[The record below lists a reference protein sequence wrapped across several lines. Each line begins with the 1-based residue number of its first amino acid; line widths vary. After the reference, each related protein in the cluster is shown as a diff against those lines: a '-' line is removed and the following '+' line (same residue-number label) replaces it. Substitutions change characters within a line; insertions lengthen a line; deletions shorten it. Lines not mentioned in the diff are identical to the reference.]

1 MSAGSEAEAAEAC
14 STAWLSLGFE
24 ELLHGLGE
32 KPVRASHA
40 FDVVIVGSGYGGAVA
55 ASELA
60 GYHNERGEP
69 ASVCV
74 LERGREYLPGMFP
87 SRLTDLAGHVRFN
100 TGGSS
105 APRGRREGLFDIRVG
120 EDVSAVLANGL
131 GGGSLINAGVMARP
145 AGAAFAGWPA
155 AVAADL
161 ADTYF
166 TRAEKLLEVPG
177 NTLSVHPVKNVMKA
191 VALRRLAPGAFK
203 QTEITVAMKSGPN
216 QEKVALERCKLCGDC
231 ATGCNHQA
239 KNSLDVSLLV
249 KARRAG
255 AHIFTGA
262 TVLRIER
269 DSSRGWLVHTVHTDE
284 LLRRRQKRVAKLR
297 TRKVILAAGTFGST
311 EILLR
316 SQSERLKFS
325 SLLGQRF
332 SSNGDAIAVAYRQR
346 DPVNAVA
353 YECDAPDAREVGPTI
368 TGMLDLR
375 DQAGKGYV
383 IQEIAIPGSLR
394 RLFEETVTTAN
405 ALHDLGERDDSEH
418 RKDDRSRDPCSVD
431 PAAILNTSAVVMM
444 GDDGA
449 AGALELVG
457 GAGELEGDGA
467 VRVRWPEL
475 REQPLFPGQLEKLR
489 QLVHDSPIG
498 GRVLANPLWQ
508 LLPDSM
514 QFLFDSKHGPLLT
527 VHPLGGCPMGSDAE
541 KGVVN
546 DLGQVFDVGTGVDSA
561 CWKDLAVLDGAV
573 VRNALGINPALTIT
587 AVALRAVEGL
597 RREWSYKK
605 ASPAVDLPA
614 RPIFR
619 VPKVEATRPTELRLI
634 ERMSGDAELKKRGW
648 LGLIPWFGTVPCRI
662 ELTLKFGKKSVE
674 ELTRPVTIARTLDV
688 EEGWLRIFD
697 KEKWDKWRHDGGAE
711 KELVEL
717 AAVTVPLHGKLTLLH
732 REGSTYKKRRC
743 RALWAWW
750 VNRGMRDSW
759 HWIAKRW
766 REGKLWT
773 RESCQQAKERGS
785 RSRALAS
792 RAGEVRRLEYRLTL
806 GNPIPPT
813 RFALR
818 DFGAGAEVH
827 GIKRL
832 TYDRRCNP
840 WRQLMQLRLE
850 KFPGLGRRL
859 FGLKHAESE
868 LELDAKYLADQRV
881 PLMKVVGQND
891 QVSALADL
899 GSFAAYFLRL
909 LLNIHVWSFRR
920 PDEAVPREP
929 QRLPAGIPRGR
940 LPDPHIKELELDR
953 LPDGTPVCVRLT
965 RYRPRHPR
973 GVPLVLVHGY
983 SASGTTFAHH
993 ALEPSMAEY
1002 FYKGRRDVWVLDL
1015 RTSSGMPTARYPW
1028 AFEQA
1033 ALEDIPAAI
1042 EEICR
1047 TREQED
1053 GRKSS
1058 NIKVDVFAHCM
1069 GSAMFTMAVLGW
1081 PEAGDRF
1088 YRERLALP
1096 GRIRRAVLSQIAPVV
1111 VMSPANIFRG
1121 YAMSYLRHFLPLA
1134 NYQFRVGPDP
1144 GLADQLIDRLL
1155 ATLPYPKEEFDIENP
1170 LWPFSYTRFVG
1181 TRHRMDALYGRDF
1194 SLADKN
1200 GIPLLSAE
1208 VLDYID
1214 DLFGPLN
1221 METVAQAIHFA
1232 RSELI
1237 TNRAGRN
1244 EYVLPL
1250 NLSRR
1255 WLFPTASIHGS
1266 ENDLSDVA
1274 TLARFAQRFRQ
1285 AGIHVEPKEFKGFGH
1300 QDSLIGKRAREVF
1313 GYVYEFFEREDDDPR
1328 FRPPGPEAA

>member
-1 MSAGSEAEAAEAC
+1 MNAGTQPGGAQGGG
-14 STAWLSLGFE
+14 TAWLAGGLE
-24 ELLHGLGE
+24 QLLYEYEQDPGKATAG
-32 KPVRASHA
+32 
-40 FDVVIVGSGYGGAVA
+40 FDVIIVGSGYGGAVA

-60 GYHNERGEP
+60 GCLNERGDLT
-69 ASVCV
+69 SVCV
-74 LERGREYLPGMFP
+74 LERGKEYLPGMFP
-87 SRLTDLAGHVRFN
+87 SRLSDLTAHVRFSA
-100 TGGSS
+100 GSPQ
-105 APRGRREGLFDIRVG
+105 PRGRREGLFDIRIG

-145 AGAAFAGWPA
+145 DDSVFKDWPGPA
-155 AVAADL
+155 LGKYLEKAESVLDVA
-161 ADTYF
+161 
-166 TRAEKLLEVPG
+166 G
-177 NTLSVHPVKNVMKA
+177 NTLDRHAGKEKVKKA
-191 VALRRLAPGAFK
+191 AALERLAQRAFK
-203 QTEITVAMKSGPN
+203 YTPITMAMHAGPN
-216 QEKVALERCKLCGDC
+216 QDEVALERCRLCGDC
-231 ATGCNHQA
+231 ATGCNWQA
-239 KNSLDVSLLV
+239 KNSLDVSLL
-249 KARRAG
+249 ARAWRAG
-255 AHIFTGA
+255 ARIVTGA
-262 TVLRIER
+262 TVLRLER
-269 DSSRGWLVHTVHTDE
+269 DGSPGWLVHTVHTGE
-284 LLRRRQKRVAKLR
+284 ALRQREKRPVKLR
-297 TRKVILAAGTFGST
+297 ARKVVLAAGTFGST

-316 SQSERLKFS
+316 SQSERLRFS

-332 SSNGDAIAVAYRQR
+332 SSNGDAIAVAYGQAI
-346 DPVNAVA
+346 PVNGVA
-353 YECDAPDAREVGPTI
+353 DECEEPHERYVGPTI

-375 DQAGKGYV
+375 RKAGKGAV
-383 IQEIAIPGSLR
+383 IQEIAIPGGLR

-405 ALHDLGERDDSEH
+405 TLHELGEPDESEH
-418 RKDDRSRDPCSVD
+418 RQNDTQGDPCAVD
-431 PAAILNTSAVVMM
+431 SAAITNTLAVVMM
-444 GDDGA
+444 SDDGA

-457 GAGELEGDGA
+457 DAAEHEGDGA
-467 VRVRWPEL
+467 IRVRWPEL
-475 REQPLFPGQLEKLR
+475 RESRVFSRQVKWLR
-489 QLVHDSPIG
+489 RLVRKSGTG
-498 GRVLANPLWQ
+498 GRVLPNPLWQ

-514 QFLFDSKHGPLLT
+514 QFLFDSKHGPVLT

-546 DLGQVFDVGTGVDSA
+546 DRGQVFDLAAGDDDA
-561 CWKDLAVLDGAV
+561 CWRDLVVLDGSIV
-573 VRNALGINPALTIT
+573 PNALGINPALTIT
-587 AVALRAVEGL
+587 ALALRAVEGL
-597 RREWSYKK
+597 RHAWSYQ
-605 ASPAVDLPA
+605 PANAAPRELPA
-614 RPIFR
+614 RTVFR
-619 VPKVEATRPTELRLI
+619 APRTEKTQPTEIQLI
-634 ERMSGDAELKKRGW
+634 ERMSGDAALKGHGSIPGW
-648 LGLIPWFGTVPCRI
+648 GTVPCRLEI
-662 ELTLKFGKKSVE
+662 TLKFRKTT
-674 ELTRPVTIARTLDV
+674 LQDLARPPALARTLEV
-688 EEGWLRIFD
+688 EEGKLRIFYKEEWDNWRRRGGTD
-697 KEKWDKWRHDGGAE
+697 KELEEYVRFSA
-711 KELVEL
+711 
-717 AAVTVPLHGKLTLLH
+717 PLNGTLTLLH
-732 REGSTYKKRRC
+732 RENSDYKKRCC
-743 RALWAWW
+743 RATRAWLL
-750 VNRGMRDSW
+750 NRGVRDSW
-759 HWIAKRW
+759 HWIVKRFQ
-766 REGKLWT
+766 EGKLWT
-773 RESCQQAKERGS
+773 AESWQQAKERRI

-792 RAGEVRRLEYRLTL
+792 HAGEVRRLEYRLTL
-806 GNPIPPT
+806 GKSEPASAT
-813 RFALR
+813 RFDLR
-818 DFGAGAEVH
+818 DFVADPEVH

-832 TYDRRCNP
+832 TYERRCNP
-840 WRQLMQLRLE
+840 WRQLMQMRLE

-859 FGLKHAESE
+859 FGLKRAESE
-868 LELDAKYLADQRV
+868 LELDAKYLAEQRV
-881 PLMKVVGQND
+881 PLMKIVGQND

-940 LPDPHIKELELDR
+940 LPDPHIKELELNR

-973 GVPLVLVHGY
+973 GVPLVLIHGY

-993 ALEPSMAEY
+993 AVEPSMAEY

-1042 EEICR
+1042 EEVCR
-1047 TREQED
+1047 ARGQED
-1053 GRKSS
+1053 GRNSS
-1058 NIKVDVFAHCM
+1058 NIQVDVFAHCM

-1121 YAMSYLRHFLPLA
+1121 YAMSYLRHFLPLV

-1155 ATLPYPKEEFDIENP
+1155 ATLPYPKEEFDSENP

-1232 RSELI
+1232 RAELV

-1250 NLSRR
+1250 NLWRR
-1255 WLFPTASIHGS
+1255 WLFPTASIHGT
-1266 ENDLSDVA
+1266 ENGLADVA
-1274 TLARFAQRFRQ
+1274 TLARFRERFWEAAR
-1285 AGIHVEPKEFKGFGH
+1285 IFVETKEFEGFGH
-1300 QDSLIGKRAREVF
+1300 QDSLIGRRAREVF
-1313 GYVYEFFEREDDDPR
+1313 DYVYEFFERKDDDPR
-1328 FRPPGPEAA
+1328 FSPPGAEAP